1 MGGYYLENKSK
12 NFLEKMSTRDYEGW
26 RRYGKWKKEQYE
38 NYQKQMSD
46 REIMDAKHKSH
57 KKVPVVKNIDQM
69 PDQKWHR
76 RISFIKSGIR
86 IVGYLAIPINIPSAV
101 ALLVVSEAVGIIEEL
116 V

>member
-1 MGGYYLENKSK
+1 
-12 NFLEKMSTRDYEGW
+12 MSTRDYEGW

-46 REIMDAKHKSH
+46 REIMNAKNIR
-57 KKVPVVKNIDQM
+57 PVKLKNIDQM

-86 IVGYLAIPINIPSAV
+86 IAGYALIPFNLIAATV
-101 ALLVVSEAVGIIEEL
+101 VLVVSEVVGIVEEL

>member
-1 MGGYYLENKSK
+1 
-12 NFLEKMSTRDYEGW
+12 MSTRDYEGW

-38 NYQKQMSD
+38 NYKKQMSD
-46 REIMDAKHKSH
+46 REIMNAKRGVKN
-57 KKVPVVKNIDQM
+57 PPQLKNIDQM

-86 IVGYLAIPINIPSAV
+86 IVGYLAIPINIPAAV